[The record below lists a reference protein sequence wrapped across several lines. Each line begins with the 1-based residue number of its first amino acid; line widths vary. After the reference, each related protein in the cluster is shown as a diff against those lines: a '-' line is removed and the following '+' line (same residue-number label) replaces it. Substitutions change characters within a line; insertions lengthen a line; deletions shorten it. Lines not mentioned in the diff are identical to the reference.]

1 MNNMQFDD
9 DVHYSSQCIKL
20 KGGARRQRPVT
31 TSARAWLHRVTRKVS
46 KRGRSRYVVIGGE
59 EKETYEDALCTGW
72 VDIE

>member
-46 KRGRSRYVVIGGE
+46 KRGSSRYVVIGGE
-59 EKETYEDALCTGW
+59 EEQTDGDTLYTGW
-72 VDIE
+72 ADIE